1 MTDQIPEVGKN
12 VVIPK
17 ECLQDIL
24 DALLGADF
32 SIIGPTI
39 DQESIVYDEIESLED
54 LPIGWTDDQG
64 PGEYRIRQRDD
75 GKYFG
80 YVVGP
85 TTWMKLLYPALI
97 TLFSCQQQEGGFHI
111 ESNQTSSKYAFVGVR
126 GCDVAA
132 IGILDRILLEGP
144 YQDPHYAAR
153 REQAFILAVNC
164 TEPGETCFCT
174 SMNTGPKCRSGFDL
188 ALTECSN
195 SFLLEIGSE
204 LGAEIVAECAWRPA
218 GAFELNQA
226 SKLMNQAA
234 NDMGRALDIS
244 DLPGLL
250 YENLESPQWEIVSKR
265 CLSCTNCTMVCPTCF
280 CVDVLDVS
288 DLSGQNTERVR
299 VWDSCF
305 NSDYS
310 HVHGGNTRPTIRSRY
325 RQWLTHK
332 MASWVDQ
339 FDSLGCTGCGR
350 CITWCPA
357 GIDLTEEIASIR
369 EGVQS

>member
-1 MTDQIPEVGKN
+1 MTDQTPVVGKH

-17 ECLQDIL
+17 VGLQDVFN
-24 DALLGADF
+24 ALTAAEF
-32 SIIGPTI
+32 SVIGPTL
-39 DQESIVYDEIESLED
+39 DQEAIVFDTIRSIEQ

-64 PGEYRIRQRDD
+64 PAEYRTRNRND

-80 YVVGP
+80 YVAGP
-85 TTWMKLLYPALI
+85 TTWKKYLYPPHI
-97 TLFSCQQQEGGFHI
+97 SLFSCRQEEGGLHF
-111 ESNQTSSKYAFVGVR
+111 ESNQASGKYAFIGVR
-126 GCDVAA
+126 GCDLAA
-132 IGILDRILLEGP
+132 IGIQDHILLEDL
-144 YQDPHYAAR
+144 YQDPHYRAR

-174 SMNTGPKCRSGFDL
+174 SMKSGPKCQSGFDL
-188 ALTECSN
+188 SLTECSS

-204 LGAEIVAECAWRPA
+204 LGAEMVENCAWEPA
-218 GAFELNQA
+218 SAFELNQA
-226 SKLMNQAA
+226 SKLLEQAA
-234 NDMGRALDIS
+234 NDMGRVLDTG
-244 DLPGLL
+244 DLPDLL
-250 YENLESPQWEIVSKR
+250 YENLESPQWDIVSKR

-357 GIDLTEEIASIR
+357 GIDLTQEIASIR
-369 EGVQS
+369 EGGQS

>member
-1 MTDQIPEVGKN
+1 MTAQTPEVGKH

-17 ECLQDIL
+17 EGLQDVF
-24 DALLGADF
+24 DALTAADF

-39 DQESIVYDEIESLED
+39 DQDSIIYDSIETLED

-85 TTWMKLLYPALI
+85 TTWKKYLYPPQI

-111 ESNQTSSKYAFVGVR
+111 ESSQASSKYAFVGVR
-126 GCDVAA
+126 GCELAA
-132 IGILDRILLEGP
+132 IGIQDHILLEGL
-144 YQDPHYAAR
+144 YQDPHYGAR

-174 SMNTGPKCRSGFDL
+174 SMNTG
-188 ALTECSN
+188 
-195 SFLLEIGSE
+195 EIGSE
-204 LGAEIVAECAWRPA
+204 LGAEIVANCAWRPA

-226 SKLMNQAA
+226 NKLMNQAA
-234 NDMGRALDIS
+234 NDMGRALDTS